1 MAIINNLTIHK
12 LQRWG
17 DYGYN
22 VKGLGRANRVAIR
35 LAERMRRRFLL
46 SAVATKEKMSVRH
59 MLVVLTG
66 IMITFGC
73 SALCFSTWGLFQPV
87 VSSALEIPTT
97 SFALYITIM
106 YLAMTVASP
115 FAGKLLQTVDA
126 RIVLTVCA
134 VLVGASF
141 ILMSMATSI
150 VFFYIAGVLL
160 GIGEV
165 VLLWLAVPT
174 LINNWFAER
183 AGFFI
188 GICMCMTGVG
198 GAVWSSVFTALTTS
212 GMAFHQIYMIWGVI
226 ALVTSV
232 PFTLFCVRTRPEDCG
247 LRPYGA
253 SVSSLTGAPSKPRG
267 LSASAAMKSPVFY
280 VLCLFAGLINIAIL
294 VAQQFPTYTKSLTDV
309 AFDVVVVGGIMAT
322 VMMVGQAIAKV
333 ALGGFADK
341 NARTTLIFAF
351 SCGVI
356 GVLLCWFGTASEFIL
371 YGGAFIFG
379 FMYATAV
386 TLVPIMARQIFGTRE
401 YSLIYSRIS
410 SVFNLVASFA
420 SLIWAWIGGS
430 FGFNAVFAV
439 ALVMFVAIL
448 VMGLYC
454 FAKQKSIV
462 AAWTE

>member
-1 MAIINNLTIHK
+1 MSTS
-12 LQRWG
+12 
-17 DYGYN
+17 
-22 VKGLGRANRVAIR
+22 VA
-35 LAERMRRRFLL
+35 
-46 SAVATKEKMSVRH
+46 KEKMSVRH
-59 MLVVLTG
+59 MLIVLTG

-87 VSSALEIPTT
+87 VSTALEIPTT
-97 SFALYITIM
+97 SFALYVTIM

-126 RIVLTVCA
+126 RIVLSVCA

-141 ILMSMATSI
+141 IVMSMATSI
-150 VFFYIAGVLL
+150 VFFYVAGVLL
-160 GIGEV
+160 GVGEV

-212 GMAFHQIYMIWGVI
+212 GMDFHTIYFIWGVI
-226 ALVTSV
+226 ALVTSL
-232 PFTLFCVRTRPEDCG
+232 PFTLFCVRTRPQDCG
-247 LRPYGA
+247 LLPYGA
-253 SVSSLTGAPSKPRG
+253 SVSAGGGDPVKPRG
-267 LSASAAMKSPVFY
+267 LSVGAAMKSPVFY

-294 VAQQFPTYTKSLTDV
+294 IAQQFPTYTKSLTDV
-309 AFDVVVVGGIMAT
+309 AFDVVVVGGVMAT

-341 NARTTLIFAF
+341 NAKTTLIFAF
-351 SCGVI
+351 SCGII
-356 GVLLCWFGTASEFIL
+356 GIVLCWFGTFSEFVL

-386 TLVPIMARQIFGTRE
+386 TLVPIMVRQIFGTRE

-430 FGFNAVFAV
+430 FGFNAVFIV
-439 ALVMFVAIL
+439 GIVMLVCIL
-448 VMGLYC
+448 AMGLYC
-454 FAKQKSIV
+454 FGKQKSIV
-462 AAWTE
+462 SAWTE

>member
-1 MAIINNLTIHK
+1 
-12 LQRWG
+12 
-17 DYGYN
+17 
-22 VKGLGRANRVAIR
+22 
-35 LAERMRRRFLL
+35 
-46 SAVATKEKMSVRH
+46 
-59 MLVVLTG
+59 MLIVLTG

-97 SFALYITIM
+97 SFALYVTIM

-126 RIVLTVCA
+126 RIVLSVCA
-134 VLVGASF
+134 ALVGISF
-141 ILMSMATSI
+141 FIMSMASSI
-150 VFFYIAGVLL
+150 VFFYGAGILL

-174 LINNWFAER
+174 LINNWFSER

-198 GAVWSSVFTALTTS
+198 GATWSSVFTALTTS
-212 GMAFHQIYMIWGVI
+212 GVDFHTIYMIWGVI
-226 ALVTSV
+226 ALATSL
-232 PFTLFCVRTRPEDCG
+232 PFTIFCVRTRPEDCG

-253 SVSSLTGAPSKPRG
+253 TAAAAGAAPAKPRG

-294 VAQQFPTYTKSLTDV
+294 IAMQFPTYTKSLTDA
-309 AFDVVVVGGIMAT
+309 AFDVVIVGGVMAT
-322 VMMVGQAIAKV
+322 VMMVGQAIAKI

-341 NARTTLIFAF
+341 NARVTLIFAF
-351 SCGVI
+351 TCGVI
-356 GVLLCWFGTASEFIL
+356 GILLCWLGTFSEFVL

-386 TLVPIMARQIFGTRE
+386 TLVPIMVRQIFGTRE

-430 FGFNAVFAV
+430 FGFNAVFIV
-439 ALVMFVAIL
+439 GLVMLVAIL
-448 VMGLYC
+448 LLGLYC
-454 FAKQKSIV
+454 FGKQKSIV